1 MCYIFCDIHN
11 ESYNVNF
18 RYGFPDLVADIG
30 GYLGFF
36 LGASIL
42 SLFDQAVELML
53 SCWRKMKDGKVL
65 GAKGTKL
72 IPWVWEQTRNT

>member
-1 MCYIFCDIHN
+1 MDIACVTSFVIFLMNHATLI
-11 ESYNVNF
+11 F

-53 SCWRKMKDGKVL
+53 SCWRKMEEGKAFE
-65 GAKGTKL
+65 AKVTKS
-72 IPWVWEQTRNT
+72 IS